1 MNRNF
6 DVSLIRWGLLIPIL
20 VNLRWVSKLHFAGWR
35 SWSVKK
41 LLKKVFSE
49 LKFIFGNFIL
59 YRHVKTGVI
68 ALIRSFGL
76 KFRRKRWTF
85 KTLLMMNSKLEP
97 QIRTRM
103 TDFGDINCIFWV
115 NIASCITNL
124 ISIYG
129 IYTHNLKYLAS

>member
-6 DVSLIRWGLLIPIL
+6 DVSLISWGLLIQIL
-20 VNLRWVSKLHFAGWR
+20 VNLRRVSKLHLDVWR
-35 SWSVKK
+35 SWSVKRTFEIF
-41 LLKKVFSE
+41 FSE
-49 LKFIFGNFIL
+49 LKFIFGNFIS

-76 KFRRKRWTF
+76 KFKRKRWTF
-85 KTLLMMNSKLEP
+85 KTLLMMNSKVEP
-97 QIRTRM
+97 QIRTRV

-115 NIASCITNL
+115 KIASCITNL